1 VKISV
6 EAKDVLSDVLVELAG
21 FLLIS
26 VPGYVMVQEWL
37 RLTYTSIFCI
47 LAIRVAIRLR
57 KKSYDKPE

>member
-1 VKISV
+1 MKISA

-26 VPGYVMVQEWL
+26 IPGYFMVQDWL

-57 KKSYDKPE
+57 KKSYDKSE